1 MSHDPYGRRRG
12 GVFRFGA
19 AQIKRKGGPGWYWS
33 DLYHLMLA
41 MSWPAFFFTVFCL
54 YMVTNLGF
62 AGLFHLQPDSVA
74 DARPGFIDHFFFS
87 IETLATVG
95 YGHMH
100 PGTTYGHVVASA
112 EILLGMLE
120 LSLVTGLMFA
130 RFARPSS
137 RIMFSNVAVV
147 ARFNGVPTLMFRAA
161 NERNNLIL
169 EATVRA
175 SIARRERTP
184 EGQEFTRF
192 YDLELERNST
202 SVFAL
207 SWTIMHRIDERSP
220 LFGKSADDLLDE
232 GATLTLSLTGMD
244 ETLNDFV
251 HARHSYG
258 ADEILYGRRFVDI
271 LSAPENNVRVIDFD
285 RFHETV
291 PDHAA

>member
-1 MSHDPYGRRRG
+1 MSHDPYGTRRRG

-19 AQIKRKGGPGWYWS
+19 TQVKRRGSRKWYWS

-41 MSWPAFFFTVFCL
+41 MSWPAFFGTVFGL
-54 YMVTNLGF
+54 YICTNLVF
-62 AGLFHLQPDSVA
+62 AGLFALQPDAVA
-74 DARPGFIDHFFFS
+74 ELRGPYDIFFFS

-95 YGHMH
+95 YGVMH
-100 PGTTYGHVVASA
+100 PGTTYGHLIASA
-112 EILLGMLE
+112 EILAGMLE
-120 LSLVTGLMFA
+120 LSIVTGLMFA
-130 RFARPSS
+130 RFSKPTAR
-137 RIMFSNVAVV
+137 ILFSNVAVI
-147 ARFNGVPTLMFRAA
+147 ARFNGVPTLMFRAG

-175 SIARRERTP
+175 SIARREKTA

-192 YDLELERNST
+192 YDLPLERQST

-207 SWTIMHRIDERSP
+207 SWTIMHRIDENSP
-220 LFGKSADDLLDE
+220 LYGKSAEDLLDE
-232 GATLTLSLTGMD
+232 GATLTLSMTGMD

-258 ADEILYGRRFVDI
+258 ADEILYARRFVDV
-271 LSAPENNVRVIDFD
+271 LSAPEGNVRWIDFD
-285 RFHETV
+285 RFHDTI